1 MNTKKPQQKIILVTA
16 TFKRPERAAYL
27 NRCIKV
33 FKEAG
38 NILWL
43 VVEDAQQIDHEV
55 EEILS
60 HSGLE
65 YIYIN
70 RGRTQ
75 DRGNSQ
81 KDMAFRYIKEHG
93 LEGIVY
99 SADDDNAYD
108 VRLFDEIRKTRKV
121 GILPVGNLGP
131 NGIERPLI
139 ENHRIVSW
147 DAHWLTRKYCV
158 DWAAIVFDA
167 GLLQGLDEPLLT
179 GFNRYE
185 AIKSG
190 LVDKQRADNIWL
202 YQRMESET
210 DFLDKLVRLS
220 GELELLCDECRK
232 CLVWH
237 NQPLGKSM
245 ALSLLKYRIKNRIKK
260 SIFSKPARLTLR
272 TMRAIRNMLKS
283 PNKIN
288 V

>member
-1 MNTKKPQQKIILVTA
+1 MKMNTKQQQRIILVTP
-16 TFKRPERAAYL
+16 TFKRPERSVYL
-27 NRCIKV
+27 DRCIKV

-43 VVEDAQQIDHEV
+43 VVEDAEETDNEV
-55 EEILS
+55 EEILR

-65 YIYIN
+65 YVYFN
-70 RGRTQ
+70 YGRTQ

-81 KDMAFRYIKEHG
+81 KDLAFRYIKDNK

-108 VRLFDEIRKTRKV
+108 IRLFDEIRRTRKV

-139 ENHRIVSW
+139 ENHRIVGW
-147 DAHWLTRKYCV
+147 DARWLTRKYCV

-167 GLLQGLDEPLLT
+167 DLLQGLDEPLLK

-190 LVDKQRADNIWL
+190 LVDEQDADNIWL

-210 DFLDKLVRLS
+210 DFIEKLVLTQD
-220 GELELLCDECRK
+220 ELELLCDECKK

-245 ALSLLKYRIKNRIKK
+245 AVSLLKYRIKK

-272 TMRAIRNMLKS
+272 TMRAFGNILKH
-283 PNKIN
+283 PNNN